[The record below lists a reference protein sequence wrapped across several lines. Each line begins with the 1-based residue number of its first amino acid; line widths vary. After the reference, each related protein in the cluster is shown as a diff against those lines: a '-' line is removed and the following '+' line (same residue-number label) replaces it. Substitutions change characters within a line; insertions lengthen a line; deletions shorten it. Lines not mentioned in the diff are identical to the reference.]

1 MTNQIVLAGLRKAG
15 IQDFHTSLV
24 IDKNHFAQVYGSAQL
39 PEIFREGRVAST
51 SATYQIHTRL
61 FNNGQALAL
70 LALLVI
76 GVVGG
81 LILLVVMRF
90 QAKQLTV
97 FVDGIERARL
107 SLPRLSR
114 REIEVEGIVRA
125 HLWRGWGSG
134 PKMIPRRGVR
144 VRRDG
149 PAWLLKIGDEIGE
162 EHRIEIQRGWS
173 PAKRRSPF
181 GG

>member
-1 MTNQIVLAGLRKAG
+1 
-15 IQDFHTSLV
+15 
-24 IDKNHFAQVYGSAQL
+24 
-39 PEIFREGRVAST
+39 
-51 SATYQIHTRL
+51 
-61 FNNGQALAL
+61 
-70 LALLVI
+70 
-76 GVVGG
+76 
-81 LILLVVMRF
+81 MRF

-134 PKMIPRRGVR
+134 YKIIPRRGVR